1 MKSLVQSLLALALLV
16 SLGLAVADRLGS
28 DVLHGGSALTE
39 LATNAPG
46 VTAFTSVAN
55 PTQQQRVVADEEQNP
70 QAAIQQ
76 VVQRSNEEQVEAIAA
91 RDPQRMADT
100 TTSDHFQELAQ
111 INQDLLDN
119 GVSSIRLVRLEWG
132 NISVNGSTATATTF
146 ETWRTTYSDGRTEQ
160 SRDHNE
166 YTLVLDNGAWK
177 IQTNDHPES
186 APAVGSTPPQQRPAP
201 SLPGVPRVPDDN
213 DTSHNWS
220 GYAATGGLYTAV
232 SGTWTVPEFSPDGS
246 FGVDATWVGI
256 GGVRSRDLIQAG
268 TGQTMSGSGHTQY
281 EAWVEMLP
289 RASRQVALSVHPGDS
304 VTVSITEQS
313 PNNWLIHFTNNTTGQ
328 TYEETQQYASS
339 HSSAEWVEEAPSA
352 GRAGILPLANFGAIQ
367 FSNATAV
374 KDGRTVS
381 IAAAGGS
388 AITMLGGNGQALAVP
403 SDLGQDGASFTVSR
417 TQAPAS
423 TRATGR
429 RFGR

>member
-1 MKSLVQSLLALALLV
+1 MKPLVQSLLALALLV
-16 SLGLAVADRLGS
+16 SLGLVVADRLGS

-39 LATNAPG
+39 LVATAPG
-46 VTAFTSVAN
+46 ATAFTPVAN
-55 PTQQQRVVADEEQNP
+55 PTQQQRVVADQEQNP
-70 QAAIQQ
+70 QGAIQQ
-76 VVQRSNEEQVEAIAA
+76 VIQRSNEEQIEAIAT

-100 TTSDHFQELAQ
+100 ATSDHFQELVQ

-132 NISVNGSTATATTF
+132 NVSVNGTTATATTY

-160 SRDHNE
+160 SRDQNE
-166 YTLVLDNGAWK
+166 YTLVLDSATWK
-177 IQTNDHPES
+177 IQTNDHPQS
-186 APAVGSTPPQQRPAP
+186 APAVGSSPPQQRPAP
-201 SLPGVPRVPDDN
+201 SVPSLPDDN

-220 GYAATGGLYTAV
+220 GYAATGGNYTAV
-232 SGTWTVPEFSPDGS
+232 SGTWTVPEFTPDGI

-328 TYEETQQYASS
+328 TYEQTQQYTSS
-339 HSSAEWVEEAPSA
+339 HTSAEWVEEAPSA
-352 GRAGILPLANFGAIQ
+352 GRAGILPLSNFGAIQ
-367 FSNATAV
+367 FTNATAV

-381 IAAAGGS
+381 IAEAGGS
-388 AITMLGGNGQALAVP
+388 AITMLGGNNQALAVP
-403 SDLGQDGASFTVSR
+403 SDLGQDGASFTVAR
-417 TQAPAS
+417 TDAPAT